1 MAGVTIQEFGLSFV
15 KVCLEQYWGNWWL
28 PLLFLL
34 GLIWTLALHRKQA
47 SVIFVLYTVFLAL
60 TVYNPILVEKIIPK
74 LDFENEYYRF
84 FWILPLIPALAY
96 YGTRLV
102 FLVKNKVGRGVI
114 FAAVTAV
121 ILTVGIP
128 LSGVVKNFSAAENLY
143 KVPDDLRAV
152 CDVIHSHST
161 KENPR
166 VVFDNHLNHMA
177 RQYDPSLSLVLDRNV
192 VLYHL
197 GSTVVGTYD
206 ENKTVVKMS
215 MRIIDV
221 VYLEKQ
227 RNCLGFKRALHRM
240 KTDYLV
246 IPVEHTMHDYF
257 VQAGCE
263 AIAQTEE
270 YVVYYFDW
278 ENAYEENSSQ
288 E

>member
-1 MAGVTIQEFGLSFV
+1 MAGVTIQELGLSFV
-15 KVCLEQYWGNWWL
+15 KVCMEQYWGNWWF

-34 GLIWTLALHRKQA
+34 GLVWTLITHRKQA
-47 SVIFVLYTVFLAL
+47 PVIFIFYTVFLAL
-60 TVYNPILVEKIIPK
+60 TVYNPYPVKIIIPK

-84 FWILPLIPALAY
+84 FWILPLIHAVAY

-102 FLVKNKVGRGVI
+102 FSVKSGAGRLL
-114 FAAVTAV
+114 AAAAAAAV
-121 ILTVGIP
+121 ILAAGIP
-128 LSGVVKNFSAAENLY
+128 LSGVAKDFSVAENLY

-152 CDVIHSHST
+152 CDVIHSHSNE
-161 KENPR
+161 ENPR
-166 VVFDNHLNHMA
+166 VVFDNHLNHIA
-177 RQYDPSLSLVLDRNV
+177 RQYDPSLELVLNRNV
-192 VLYHL
+192 VLYRL

-206 ENKTVVKMS
+206 ENKPIVKMW

-227 RNCLGFKRALHRM
+227 RNCLGFKRALYRT

-263 AIAQTEE
+263 AIAQTED

-288 E
+288 

>member
-1 MAGVTIQEFGLSFV
+1 MAGVTLKELGLSFV
-15 KVCLEQYWGNWWL
+15 RVCLEQYWGNWWF

-34 GLIWTLALHRKQA
+34 GLVWTLITHRKQA
-47 SVIFVLYTVFLAL
+47 PVIFVFYTVFLAL
-60 TVYNPILVEKIIPK
+60 TVYNPYLVKIIIPK

-84 FWILPLIPALAY
+84 FWILPLIPAVAY

-102 FLVKNKVGRGVI
+102 FSLKTGAGRALA
-114 FAAVTAV
+114 AAVTAAV
-121 ILTVGIP
+121 VLALGIP
-128 LSGVVKNFSAAENLY
+128 LSGVARDFSAAENLY

-152 CDVIHSHST
+152 CDVIHSHSSE
-161 KENPR
+161 ENPR
-166 VVFDNHLNHMA
+166 VVFDNHLNHIA
-177 RQYDPSLSLVLDRNV
+177 RQYDPSLELVLNRNV
-192 VLYHL
+192 VLYRL

-206 ENKTVVKMS
+206 ESKPIVKMW

-227 RNCLGFKRALHRM
+227 RNCLGFKRALHRT

-263 AIAQTEE
+263 AIAQTED

-278 ENAYEENSSQ
+278 ENAYENTSS
-288 E
+288 